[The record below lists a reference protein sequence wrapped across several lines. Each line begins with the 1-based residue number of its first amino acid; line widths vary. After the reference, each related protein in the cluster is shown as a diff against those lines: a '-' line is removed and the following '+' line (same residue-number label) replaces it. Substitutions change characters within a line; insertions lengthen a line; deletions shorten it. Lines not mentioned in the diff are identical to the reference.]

1 MLQFRKFINNENRI
15 KFFFI
20 LTFWLLICA
29 MIFFIGFFNNLINK
43 KNMFLS
49 NNSYSSDNPY
59 TSYDDFDNDINK
71 ITQLYIQNVDKFTTN
86 DLIKVF
92 DKNNYEYENIIKYK
106 KVPNIYI
113 SSLPN
118 DFNQISPTSKKK
130 SLFIRSI
137 LPLIIKENEKIIT
150 LSKKLKKINDQ
161 FQSISRKDAVWLNEM
176 LDFYN
181 VKSMRLEDLTIKIDT
196 IPVSIAL
203 GQAVIESGWGTSRF
217 AAEGNALFGQ
227 WSWKK
232 GTGIVPKEW
241 NSNEKYEVKSFISL
255 SNSVASYIKNLNT
268 HPNYENFRLN
278 RKLFRIHNKP
288 LLGKQL
294 YQYLNTYAAD
304 DNYSENLLNIIEAN
318 NFDQFENVKIQF
330 IKSSDITSKTI

>member
-1 MLQFRKFINNENRI
+1 MFQFKKFINNFNSA

-20 LTFWLLICA
+20 LTFC
-29 MIFFIGFFNNLINK
+29 FIIIVSIYFNG
-43 KNMFLS
+43 FLS
-49 NNSYSSDNPY
+49 NLGSKKNIFLSDNPY
-59 TSYDDFDNDINK
+59 TSYEDFDSDINQ
-71 ITQLYIQNVDKFTTN
+71 ITQLYFKNVDKFTTN

-118 DFNQISPTSKKK
+118 DFNKISHTGKKK

-137 LPLIIKENEKIIT
+137 LPIIIKENEKIIT
-150 LSKKLKKINDQ
+150 LSKKLKKIKVQ
-161 FQSISRKDAVWLNEM
+161 FQSISRRDAIWLNEM
-176 LDFYN
+176 LDFYK
-181 VKSMRLEDLTIKIDT
+181 VKSMSLEELVTKID
-196 IPVSIAL
+196 IVPVSIAL
-203 GQAVIESGWGTSRF
+203 GQAVIDSGWGTSRF

-232 GTGIVPKEW
+232 GTGIVPKER
-241 NSNEKYEVKSFISL
+241 NLNEKYEVKSFINL
-255 SNSVASYIKNLNT
+255 SNSVSSYIKNLNT

-278 RKLFRIHNKP
+278 RKLMRIHNKP

-294 YQYLNTYAAD
+294 YEYLNTYAVD
-304 DNYSENLLNIIEAN
+304 DNYAENLLSIIEAN
-318 NFDQFENVKIQF
+318 DFDLFENVEIQF
-330 IKSSDITSKTI
+330 IESVDIVSKTI